1 MGYTATKLV
10 EIATAEIGYHE
21 KASNSNLD
29 SKTANSGNKNYTKY
43 GRDLF
48 NAGFFN
54 GNKNGFD
61 WCAQFPTWCVWK
73 LTGKNKKKT
82 EYILCVGGDLS
93 AGCGF
98 ALKYYKAA
106 GRFDKTPKV
115 GDQIFFKYNLNDT
128 SYTAD
133 HTGIVV
139 RVTDKLIETIEGNSG
154 NEVKRKT
161 YDRSYYAIIG
171 YGHPRFDEA
180 PAAATPPKV
189 ETTYVGVS
197 LPILRVGSSGQSV
210 KALQRLLYVMN
221 YYGADGKPLKI
232 DGKFGPN
239 VERAVK
245 KYQEL
250 NNLKITGVCDQK
262 MWNKMLGGKTISM
275 PAKKEET
282 IVEEK
287 RYKTLEEIPEAY
299 RAGIKKLVDAG
310 SLKGKGGTLGLDLTE
325 DMIRTLLVSTN
336 YTDKEISKV
345 PKEIANTTEVVGSI
359 RFKNLGVA
367 HKE

>member
-29 SKTANSGNKNYTKY
+29 SKTANSGNKNFTKY

-54 GNKNGFD
+54 GNKNGAD

-154 NEVKRKT
+154 NEVRRKVYQLNDKT
-161 YDRSYYAIIG
+161 IIG
-171 YGHPRFDEA
+171 YGHPRYDAE
-180 PAAATPPKV
+180 PKKTV
-189 ETTYVGVS
+189 TKEVKTVKIEM
-197 LPILRVGSSGQSV
+197 PILRKGSTGEAV
-210 KALQRLLYVMN
+210 KTLQRLLRQLQYVN
-221 YYGADGKPLKI
+221 TDGKTLLI
-232 DGKFGPN
+232 VDGDFGSN
-239 VERAVK
+239 TEAAVK
-245 KYQEL
+245 RYQQKHL
-250 NNLKITGVCDQK
+250 NGVDGIVGVK
-262 MWNKMLGGKTISM
+262 TWNKL
-275 PAKKEET
+275 
-282 IVEEK
+282 
-287 RYKTLEEIPEAY
+287 
-299 RAGIKKLVDAG
+299 
-310 SLKGKGGTLGLDLTE
+310 LKGQ
-325 DMIRTLLVSTN
+325 
-336 YTDKEISKV
+336 
-345 PKEIANTTEVVGSI
+345 
-359 RFKNLGVA
+359 
-367 HKE
+367 

>member
-1 MGYTATKLV
+1 MAYTASKLI

-21 KASNSNLD
+21 KASNANLD
-29 SKTANSGNKNYTKY
+29 SKTANSGSKNFTKY

-98 ALKYYKAA
+98 ALKYYRQA
-106 GRFDKTPKV
+106 GRFDKNPKV

-154 NEVKRKT
+154 NEVKRKVYQRT
-161 YDRSYYAIIG
+161 NNTIIG
-171 YGHPRFDEA
+171 YGHPRYDAEPKKTVVVKEA
-180 PAAATPPKV
+180 KNV
-189 ETTYVGVS
+189 IIEM
-197 LPILRVGSSGQSV
+197 PILRKGSSGNAV
-210 KALQRLLYVMN
+210 KTLQRLLRQLQYVN
-221 YYGADGKPLKI
+221 LDGKTLI
-232 DGKFGPN
+232 IVDGHFGSN
-239 VERAVK
+239 TEAAVK
-245 KYQEL
+245 RYQQKHL
-250 NNLKITGVCDQK
+250 NGVNGIVGIK
-262 MWNKMLGGKTISM
+262 TWNK
-275 PAKKEET
+275 
-282 IVEEK
+282 
-287 RYKTLEEIPEAY
+287 
-299 RAGIKKLVDAG
+299 
-310 SLKGKGGTLGLDLTE
+310 
-325 DMIRTLLVSTN
+325 LLR
-336 YTDKEISKV
+336 
-345 PKEIANTTEVVGSI
+345 G
-359 RFKNLGVA
+359 R
-367 HKE
+367 

>member
-29 SKTANSGNKNYTKY
+29 SKTANSGNKNFTKY

-82 EYILCVGGDLS
+82 EHILCVGGDLS

-115 GDQIFFKYNLNDT
+115 GDQIFFKYSNDD
-128 SYTAD
+128 STAD

-139 RVTDKLIETIEGNSG
+139 RVTDGLIETIEGNSG
-154 NEVKRKT
+154 NEVKRKAYQRT
-161 YDRSYYAIIG
+161 DKTIVG
-171 YGHPRFDEA
+171 YGHPRYDAE
-180 PAAATPPKV
+180 PKKTVVTKEVKTVQV
-189 ETTYVGVS
+189 E
-197 LPILRVGSSGQSV
+197 LPILRKGSTGEAV
-210 KALQRLLYVMN
+210 KTLQRLLRQLQYVN
-221 YYGADGKPLKI
+221 TDGKTLLI
-232 DGKFGPN
+232 VDGNFGSN
-239 VERAVK
+239 TEAAVK
-245 KYQEL
+245 RYQQKHL
-250 NNLKITGVCDQK
+250 NGVDGIVGVK
-262 MWNKMLGGKTISM
+262 TWNK
-275 PAKKEET
+275 
-282 IVEEK
+282 
-287 RYKTLEEIPEAY
+287 
-299 RAGIKKLVDAG
+299 
-310 SLKGKGGTLGLDLTE
+310 
-325 DMIRTLLVSTN
+325 LLN
-336 YTDKEISKV
+336 
-345 PKEIANTTEVVGSI
+345 G
-359 RFKNLGVA
+359 R
-367 HKE
+367 